1 MDLLSF
7 DAEFSAS
14 RQHYVQG
21 RGLICSEGPVW
32 AEQRQWLGVAMR
44 GLLKGRA
51 LERETAASLVQE
63 LGAGAGQWLDLGPL
77 LSHHVGNFMNQLI
90 FGIQYEKD
98 SAMWKYLQ
106 VFLQYIILGGWEG
119 EISRTRDKMSC
130 PMFFSYFL

>member
-1 MDLLSF
+1 
-7 DAEFSAS
+7 
-14 RQHYVQG
+14 VQG

-44 GLLKGRA
+44 GLLKGRS
-51 LERETAASLVQE
+51 LERETAASLVEE
-63 LGAGAGQWLDLGPL
+63 LGAGAGQWLDLGPV

-106 VFLQYIILGGWEG
+106 VCLQYTFFWVGGGKLVEQEG
-119 EISRTRDKMSC
+119 KKLSYV
-130 PMFFSYFL
+130 FFFFL